1 MLWLEQIS
9 VGSKLGINTNVLPGI
24 NTNDMPG
31 ACSSLQKCLVEMT
44 KCMVIAVLGFIE
56 QVGSMIK
63 EILKHN
69 YYQSTPSNF
78 KDNCQQMDEY
88 ELIFIG

>member
-1 MLWLEQIS
+1 
-9 VGSKLGINTNVLPGI
+9 
-24 NTNDMPG
+24 
-31 ACSSLQKCLVEMT
+31 
-44 KCMVIAVLGFIE
+44 MVIAVLGFIE